1 LCRFFKNLVK
11 GIKIFLNLLNSQEKS
26 AFLELA
32 HHVSRSDKSFSESE
46 KLVIST
52 YCSEMQISD
61 IDFDE
66 NSFDLETT
74 LSKFQAS
81 ESQKIILLEIMA
93 LIYADNILRDAE
105 QKVLDTMLKKFGI
118 NQSMALVYGEWSK
131 SMMALCIQGEAL
143 IRL

>member
-1 LCRFFKNLVK
+1 
-11 GIKIFLNLLNSQEKS
+11 
-26 AFLELA
+26 
-32 HHVSRSDKSFSESE
+32 
-46 KLVIST
+46 
-52 YCSEMQISD
+52 MQISD

>member
-1 LCRFFKNLVK
+1 LSVDFGCTGGQHRSVY
-11 GIKIFLNLLNSQEKS
+11 S
-26 AFLELA
+26 A
-32 HHVSRSDKSFSESE
+32 E

-61 IDFDE
+61 IDFNE
-66 NSFDLETT
+66 NSFNLEIT

-81 ESQKIILLEIMA
+81 ESQKIVLLEIMA
-93 LIYADNILRDAE
+93 LVYEDNILHKEE
-105 QKVLDTMLKKFGI
+105 QKVLDAMLKTFNI

-131 SMMALCIQGEAL
+131 AMMALCIQGEAL

>member
-1 LCRFFKNLVK
+1 M
-11 GIKIFLNLLNSQEKS
+11 FLNLLGTQEKS

-32 HHVSRSDKSFSESE
+32 HHVARSDSGFSESE
-46 KLVIST
+46 KSVIST

-61 IDFDE
+61 IDFNE
-66 NSFDLETT
+66 NSFNLEIT

-81 ESQKIILLEIMA
+81 DSQKIVLLEIMA
-93 LIYADNILRDAE
+93 LVYEDNILHKEE
-105 QKVLDTMLKKFGI
+105 QKVLDAMLKTFNI

-131 SMMALCIQGEAL
+131 AMMALCIQGEAL